1 MALSRESRALRESY
15 EVFTS
20 GVDPGSVIKKLYSKL
35 LLTPEEKKSATQR
48 TLTADQQLDL
58 IFECLERRVSAD
70 PSVFNQLVH
79 VMLEEPALAA
89 VGKKMQG
96 ERRGCCGCM
105 SLFPHGLCEVRLGCF
120 CAYAY
125 FALKSSVWCTSWRA
139 LQLLPCS
146 LL

>member
-70 PSVFNQLVH
+70 PSVFHKLTQVL
-79 VMLEEPALAA
+79 LEEPALAA
-89 VGKKMQG
+89 VGRTMKG
-96 ERRGCCGCM
+96 ESGGCYSCCDI
-105 SLFPHGLCEVRLGCF
+105 R
-120 CAYAY
+120 
-125 FALKSSVWCTSWRA
+125 SSC
-139 LQLLPCS
+139 
-146 LL
+146 